1 MIHLASPADP
11 SSLDFNQKPSSNISQ
26 IDLGDCQ
33 NSDRVSV
40 AIRASVPSEDSKTS
54 LGMVLQPPRSIAE
67 YLREALPSHAI
78 PDRFVALQEL
88 PITRH
93 GKVDTAALKEL
104 LWQLEASE
112 KERREK
118 QSIGGQR
125 STGRWQEILVR
136 EWKVRNRAL

>member
-1 MIHLASPADP
+1 M
-11 SSLDFNQKPSSNISQ
+11 
-26 IDLGDCQ
+26 
-33 NSDRVSV
+33 
-40 AIRASVPSEDSKTS
+40 PSEDSKTS
-54 LGMVLQPPRSIAE
+54 LGVVLQPTRSIAE

-93 GKVDTAALKEL
+93 GKVDTAALEEL
-104 LWQLEASE
+104 LWRLEASE

-125 STGRWQEILVR
+125 SEGRWQDILVR